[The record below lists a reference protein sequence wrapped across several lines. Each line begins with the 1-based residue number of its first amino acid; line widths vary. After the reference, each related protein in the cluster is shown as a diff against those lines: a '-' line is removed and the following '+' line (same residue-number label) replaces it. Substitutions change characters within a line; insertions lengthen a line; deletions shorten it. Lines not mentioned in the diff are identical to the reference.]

1 MSRAILGL
9 DPGMDGAAVL
19 LRPGDAQRLARP
31 AGTPGMVIYP
41 EPVLFRDYTIPAPS
55 RGKQWDHGRLFTA
68 FFAISAKLPM
78 DEPITVV
85 LESPRAQPGAA
96 SSSLSIGVSYGI
108 LLGMIAALGWELVRV
123 QPSVWHRALFGKNA
137 AGDPKA
143 RAAAYV
149 RDRLPQLDTTCM
161 GRFKKPHGGVI
172 DAACLALYGREKVG
186 GTDAS

>member
-1 MSRAILGL
+1 VSRAILGL

-19 LRPGDAQRLARP
+19 LRRGESLSITGPSYRPGF
-31 AGTPGMVIYP
+31 AGISD
-41 EPVLFRDYTIPAPS
+41 PVLFRDYTIPAPS
-55 RGKQWDHGRLFTA
+55 RGKQWDHGRLYTA
-68 FFAISAKLPM
+68 FFVIHTKLPI

-172 DAACLALYGREKVG
+172 DAACLALYGREK
-186 GTDAS
+186 GTEPK